1 MLKKIYCVFIILIAH
16 SVLHAELI
24 SINQAKA
31 VAQNFIDSRSLNDF
45 NIRTIDSYE
54 QDNQLVFYYVN
65 FNPHGYILISADNRM
80 KPILAYSYNKNFV
93 VENVPENIQWILNHY
108 YQQQQIIFEYIDSPT
123 SEILEEWNYY
133 SSNYVHNASR
143 DVSPLI
149 EAEWNQDYSW
159 NRECPEDSAG
169 PGGHVFAGCVAVAA
183 AQLMHYWEF
192 PESGNASR
200 SYTHNDYGELSVDFE
215 YMNYDFSLMPNTYS
229 SQETEEFLFHTGVAY
244 VMNYGPEGSGASV
257 ANTLYVLPNFFSY
270 NNDLQI
276 IELDEYDTQ
285 SEYEEQLIL
294 ELDNQRP
301 VIYRGCGDGSWLDDG
316 GCHAWNVDGYE
327 ENNSNDVFF
336 HCNWGWGGQQNGY
349 FSLGDLT
356 PQELWFIDLQNFNL
370 NQGAVIGVQPRIGC
384 MDEEAT
390 NYDETAGQPCDSCC
404 DYCENG
410 VIGELS
416 IEFDDPYVSHWH
428 LYYTGSQFSE
438 FVEIES
444 GGWGE
449 YGSNNHE
456 GSKFCI
462 REEGDYYFNI
472 GSDTTGNGGD
482 NDCGN
487 GITFYQLSIGE
498 EIYIQGGTINT
509 ENCVEFYEFV
519 YPMIPPD
526 TDGDGVIDSQDNCP
540 DEFNEYQSDYDEDN
554 MGDVCDFD
562 DDNDGVI
569 DLYDPNDHNEFI
581 CGDIDEDACD
591 DCSSGINDAGNDGF
605 DFDGDGLCNE
615 GDIDDDND
623 GWIDLIDNCPDEFNE
638 NQSDYDED
646 NMGDTCDFDDDNDGV
661 VDVHDS
667 NDYNEFICSDI
678 DEDGCDDCS
687 SGYYD
692 LENDCVLEECNESDC
707 NSNGITVD
715 IDNSDG
721 CECECNDGWGGDD
734 CSYSYILGDI
744 NLDGQINVQDVVSI
758 VSYVLGQTQ
767 YSDEEYILSDYN
779 QDGEVNVQ
787 DVVAIVSF
795 ILGN

>member
-1 MLKKIYCVFIILIAH
+1 MLRKIYSIFIILIAH
-16 SVLHAELI
+16 SVLHAESI
-24 SINQAKA
+24 SINQVET
-31 VAQNFIDSRSLNDF
+31 VAQNFIESRSLGDF

-54 QDNQLVFYYVN
+54 QNNQLVFYYVN

-80 KPILAYSYNKNFV
+80 KPILAYSYNKNFII
-93 VENVPENIQWILNHY
+93 EDVPENIQWILNHY
-108 YQQQQIIFEYIDSPT
+108 YQQQQIIFEYMDSPT
-123 SEILEEWNYY
+123 SEILEKWNYY

-192 PESGNASR
+192 PESGNASK
-200 SYTHNDYGELSVDFE
+200 SYNHNDYGELSVDFE

-229 SQETEEFLFHTGVAY
+229 SQETEEFLFHIGVAY
-244 VMNYGPEGSGASV
+244 SMNYGPEGSGTST
-257 ANTLYVLPNFFSY
+257 ANTLYALPNFFSY
-270 NNDLQI
+270 NDDLQM

-390 NYDETAGQPCDSCC
+390 NYDETAGQSCDSCC

-416 IEFDDPYVSHWH
+416 IEFDDPYISHWH

-449 YGSNNHE
+449 YSSSNHE

-472 GSDTTGNGGD
+472 GSDTTGDGGD
-482 NDCGN
+482 DDCGN

-498 EIYIQGGTINT
+498 EIYIQGSTIST
-509 ENCVEFYEFV
+509 ENCVESYEFV

-540 DEFNEYQSDYDEDN
+540 DEVNEDQSDYDEDN
-554 MGDVCDFD
+554 MGDICDFD

-569 DLYDPNDHNEFI
+569 DLYDPNDNSEFI
-581 CGDIDEDACD
+581 CGDVDDDACD
-591 DCSSGINDAGNDGF
+591 DCSSGMNDVENDGI

-623 GWIDLIDNCPDEFNE
+623 GWIDLIDNCPDLGNPS
-638 NQSDYDED
+638 QSNYDGD
-646 NMGDTCDFDDDNDGV
+646 DMGDSCDFDDDNDGV
-661 VDVHDS
+661 VDLYDS
-667 NDYNEFICSDI
+667 NDYNEFICGDV

-692 LENDCVLEECNESDC
+692 LENDCILEECNESDC
-707 NSNGITVD
+707 NGNGSTD
-715 IDNSDG
+715 DPDNSDG
-721 CECECNDGWGGDD
+721 CNCECDDGWGGDD
-734 CSYSYILGDI
+734 CSYILGDI
-744 NLDGQINVQDVVSI
+744 NLDGQTNVQDVVSI
-758 VSYVLGQTQ
+758 VSYVLGQME

-787 DVVAIVSF
+787 DVVAIVSY
-795 ILGN
+795 ILSN